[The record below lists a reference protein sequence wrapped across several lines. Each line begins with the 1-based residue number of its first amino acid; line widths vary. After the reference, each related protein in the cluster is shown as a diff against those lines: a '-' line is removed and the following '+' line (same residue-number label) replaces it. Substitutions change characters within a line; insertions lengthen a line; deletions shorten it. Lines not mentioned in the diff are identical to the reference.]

1 MSREFSGEVDTAI
14 EDAMSLITEQ
24 TGAPT
29 PRTYYREVGFPGN
42 NYEITFEAN
51 DAEIYVLLDLLDRVT
66 DQPMPAGSFVPTAR
80 LLSTL
85 IRRVPTD
92 AAIDWL
98 TYDGMISPPDSTLTD
113 DSTTTETAATDDS
126 TTTETAATDD
136 TTTDDTTTDDSTT
149 TETTE

>member
-1 MSREFSGEVDTAI
+1 
-14 EDAMSLITEQ
+14 MSLITEQ

-113 DSTTTETAATDDS
+113 DSTTTETAATDD
-126 TTTETAATDD
+126 
-136 TTTDDTTTDDSTT
+136 TTTDDSTT